1 MKIICDT
8 QKLLETCLNIQRCV
22 PGRSVIP
29 HLEGFLIKTVSE
41 TAIEISGFDLDLG
54 ITTVFETA
62 VERPGSIVLNA
73 KIFCDMLRHMDGE
86 KVTIDCDEKNI
97 CTISGEGAEDQPA
110 GERKEY
116 NLIGLSAEDYPE
128 LPTITEGMRLPVSQ
142 RVLKDM
148 IKQTIFA
155 VSMDDSKTVHRGIKF
170 ELEPGQLRLVA
181 LDGFR
186 LAIRNEF
193 LQYDGEPMTFVV
205 PAKALAEI
213 IKFMGDDDEMIEL
226 FKGRRHI
233 IFEIGGYSIISRL
246 LEGMFLDYRTAI
258 PTAKSATVRIN
269 NKNLIEC
276 IESTMPVM
284 ITEKT
289 TAPTKFIFDEDTV
302 KISAVTS
309 LGSFTGKVAC
319 SVDGK
324 RTEIGFNN
332 RFLLEALRS
341 CDCDEVLIQLNG
353 PKAPGIIL
361 PTEGDS
367 FLYLILPVMLKN

>member
-1 MKIICDT
+1 MKLICDT
-8 QKLLETCLNIQRCV
+8 QKLLDVCLNIQRCV

-29 HLEGFLIKTVSE
+29 HLEGLLIKTQSE
-41 TAIEISGFDLDLG
+41 SAIEISGFDLDLG
-54 ITTVFETA
+54 ITTVFETDVEEPGA
-62 VERPGSIVLNA
+62 VVLNA
-73 KIFCDMLRHMDGE
+73 KIFCDSLRYLKGDT
-86 KVTIDCDEKNI
+86 VIIDCDEKNI
-97 CTISGEGAEDQPA
+97 CTIRSEEQ
-110 GERKEY
+110 EY
-116 NLIGLSAEDYPE
+116 NMIGLSADDYPE
-128 LPTITEGMRLPVSQ
+128 LPTISEGTKLVVNQ
-142 RVLKDM
+142 KILKDM

-213 IKFMGDDDEMIEL
+213 IKFMNDDEGTVEL

-233 IFEIGGYSIISRL
+233 IFDVDGYSIISRL
-246 LEGMFLDYRTAI
+246 LEGVFLDYRTSI
-258 PTAKSATVRIN
+258 PTAKSTTVRIN
-269 NKNLIEC
+269 TRDLIDC
-276 IESTMPVM
+276 IESTTPM
-284 ITEKT
+284 ITEKNKS
-289 TAPTKFIFDEDTV
+289 PTKFIFDEDVV

-309 LGSFTGKVAC
+309 RGSYKDKTAC

-353 PKAPGIIL
+353 SRAPGIIL
-361 PTEGDS
+361 PTDGDS

>member
-1 MKIICDT
+1 MKLICDT
-8 QKLLETCLNIQRCV
+8 QKLMEVCLNIQRCV

-29 HLEGFLIKTVSE
+29 HLEGFLIKTLSD

-54 ITTVFETA
+54 ITTTFETT
-62 VERPGSIVLNA
+62 VTEPGSIVLNA
-73 KIFCDMLRHMDGE
+73 KTFCDILRNLEGE
-86 KVTIDCDEKNI
+86 TVTVDCDEKNI
-97 CTISGEGAEDQPA
+97 CTIRSGELD
-110 GERKEY
+110 Y
-116 NLIGLSAEDYPE
+116 TLIGLSADDYPE
-128 LPTITEGMRLPVSQ
+128 LPTITEGTRIPVSQ
-142 RVLKDM
+142 RLLKDM

-155 VSMDDSKTVHRGIKF
+155 VSMDDSKTVHRGVKF
-170 ELEPGQLRLVA
+170 ELEAGQLRLVA

-186 LAIRNEF
+186 LAIRSEF

-213 IKFMGDDDEMIEL
+213 IKFMGDDDEFIEL

-246 LEGMFLDYRTAI
+246 LEGVFLDYRTAI

-269 NKNLIEC
+269 TAALIRC
-276 IESTMPVM
+276 IESSAPM
-284 ITEKT
+284 ITERTKS
-289 TAPTKFIFDEDTV
+289 PTRFIFDEDTV

-309 LGSFTGKVAC
+309 IGTFNGKVPC

-341 CDCDEVLIQLNG
+341 CEGDEVLIQLNG

-361 PTEGDS
+361 PTEGES
-367 FLYLILPVMLKN
+367 FLYLILPVMLKG